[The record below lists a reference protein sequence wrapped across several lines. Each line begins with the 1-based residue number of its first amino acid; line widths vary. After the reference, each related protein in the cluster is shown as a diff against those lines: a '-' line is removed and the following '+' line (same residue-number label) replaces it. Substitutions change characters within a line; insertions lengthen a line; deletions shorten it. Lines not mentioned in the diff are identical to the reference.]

1 MSGNRWKKENITSE
15 LKANSRQKIE
25 GYYCWQLNTVHEN
38 YAHVFVCELDDE
50 SDLLENWNHI
60 VNLVAAYVQ
69 SEVESLLQRSNFYI
83 WFFVK
88 TEVSLSVQ
96 KKIED
101 DTYSSKKYVVAAAGI
116 TSEKDRL
123 EAIEKRL
130 FSYKGLLKFCES
142 QMIQKV
148 IIRNFRSYQGEKV
161 FNFAKGNDPARLV
174 VLFAPNGMGKTSF
187 FDGIEWTFTA
197 SVDRFKKLGNQ
208 SVDGAILRNTE
219 AGAGEEASVTIYLE
233 NGEWVKREVSQIRGN
248 TKRDSGRGRFSFS
261 EGNSLKKVAGD
272 EKFWKNLM
280 LQHHKIDGFIAAAD
294 PHDLYKEW
302 CGLWD
307 PSGEERDRFEQSY
320 TDVRVKKSEFHDAAE
335 HYEKIKAEYRKV
347 NQSRKF
353 VGRLMESAREFCELS
368 EDGTFQIPD
377 FIVMTAEGYMNWSN
391 QVDQQTDF
399 YRNRQEQN
407 KQILNY
413 IDERLGQDMEEYNSF
428 ICKRKEN
435 DSELIVIEEKIIR
448 CQRKKELLA
457 ALVSLKKKKAD
468 HEKDLDRF
476 RLLYDL
482 GEAWYQ
488 AAAEYFEA
496 LLERQNLKCV
506 INIRKERLQDLE
518 EKQEKQKV
526 EWVKKNT
533 VLEKQEDYVRL
544 CKHLEEMEV
553 LEQEKGQL
561 KIEADESRAQ
571 ISDMKEQISGYIQK
585 QEELQEKYLY
595 SFEEVIEQYR
605 IRNLQFVEQD
615 EELEKIRNLLI
626 ERLQQYFF
634 LEDKIRYTDQKIHE
648 EENLE
653 VRLKRILEETRNF
666 IVEQKLT
673 ECPICHFSYKDTS
686 QLLQSTY
693 RTNSQ
698 EGKRLEKQ
706 RKELEQQR
714 KDIMVKAERCTERYN
729 LRLTDLIADFKD
741 KAIKANKQLDR
752 YKNHAEEL
760 NLKLKSNEEAFT
772 KIRDEDQEHGV
783 FAVYTKKGIESWHEN
798 WMERQKA
805 EQSVLDNLMKETEEK
820 IEQERKE
827 KSHWEEVLK
836 EEERKIQ
843 SVEAGDASRLILI
856 QKEKD
861 NIMKYTFDEVR
872 EIFRKRMDEDKRL
885 SDQIAGYASELE
897 QYPDIE
903 DSMETLLEKREMKKE
918 EKGKILAEIK
928 PVAERLQRVL
938 TLNGGDE
945 TANNWRCQV
954 SETKEQLQ
962 NEKKK
967 TEKII
972 EVLNGMKYDREVENY
987 FLNWKRLEQ
996 QEKESEAE
1004 KKKRQREWE
1013 DAEQS
1018 YQKAKKEM
1026 ENNFRSFFENF
1037 QINDI
1042 YEKLEPH
1049 ETLKTLISEF
1059 RFNDNDKAE
1068 LVFKVVGNDDKKYS
1082 PEWYF
1087 STAQLNVVAFS
1098 IFLGRAL
1105 QTQDAPINSI
1115 FIDDPVGHFD
1125 EINVVC
1131 FVDLLRNIIENTGR
1145 QLIISTHEERVF
1157 NLIRRKLPESE
1168 YPACYIDF
1176 RKDFSY

>member
-15 LKANSRQKIE
+15 LKAKSRQKIE

-50 SDLLENWNHI
+50 NDLLENWNHI

-69 SEVESLLQRSNFYI
+69 SGVESLLQRSNFYI

-88 TEVSLSVQ
+88 TEVPLSVQ

-101 DTYSSKKYVVAAAGI
+101 DTYSSKKYIVAATGI
-116 TSEKDRL
+116 TGEKDRL

-130 FSYKGLLKFCES
+130 FSYKGLSKVCAS

-219 AGAGEEASVTIYLE
+219 ADAGKEASVTIYLE
-233 NGEWVKREVSQIRGN
+233 NGEWVKREVSQIKGN
-248 TKRDSGRGRFSFS
+248 TKRDSGKGRISFS
-261 EGNSLKKVAGD
+261 EENSLKKVIGD

-320 TDVRVKKSEFHDAAE
+320 TDVREKKNEFNSAAE
-335 HYEKIKAEYRKV
+335 HYEKVKAEYQKV

-353 VGRLMESAREFCELS
+353 VGRLMESVKEFCELS
-368 EDGTFQIPD
+368 KDDKFQIPD
-377 FIVMTAEGYMNWSN
+377 FTVMTAEGYMNWSN

-399 YRNRQEQN
+399 YRSKQEQN

-413 IDERLGQDMEEYNSF
+413 IDERLRQDMEEYNSF
-428 ICKRKEN
+428 VCKRKKN
-435 DSELIVIEEKIIR
+435 DSELIIIEENIIR

-457 ALVSLKKKKAD
+457 ALVSLRQKKAD
-468 HEKDLDRF
+468 NEKDLDSF
-476 RLLYDL
+476 RLLYDQ

-488 AAAEYFEA
+488 TATTYFEA
-496 LLERQNLKCV
+496 LLERQKLKCV
-506 INIRKERLQDLE
+506 IDKRKERLLILE

-526 EWVKKNT
+526 EWVKNNT

-544 CKHLEEMEV
+544 CKHLEEMEA
-553 LEQEKGQL
+553 LEKEKKQL
-561 KIEADESRAQ
+561 EIEKDESKAQ
-571 ISDMKEQISGYIQK
+571 ISDMKEKISRYIQK
-585 QEELQEKYLY
+585 QEEVQEKYLY

-605 IRNLQFVEQD
+605 IRNLQFEEQD
-615 EELEKIRNLLI
+615 KELENIRDLLI
-626 ERLQQYFF
+626 EKLQQHFV
-634 LEDKIRYTDQKIHE
+634 LEDKIKNTDQKIHE

-653 VRLKRILEETRNF
+653 VRLKRILEHTRNF
-666 IVEQKLT
+666 IVEQQLT
-673 ECPICHFSYKDTS
+673 ECPICHFPFEDTS

-693 RTNSQ
+693 RTDSQ
-698 EGKRLEKQ
+698 EGKRLERQ
-706 RKELEQQR
+706 RKELEQQQ
-714 KDIMVKAERCTERYN
+714 KDIRVKVEKCTERYN
-729 LRLTDLIADFKD
+729 LRLTELIADFKD
-741 KAIKANKQLDR
+741 KARKANKQLDR
-752 YKNHAEEL
+752 YKNHAEKI
-760 NLKLKSNEEAFT
+760 NLKLKSNEEAFI

-783 FAVYTKKGIESWHEN
+783 FVVYTKKGIESWHEN
-798 WMERQKA
+798 WLGKQKA
-805 EQSVLDNLMKETEEK
+805 EQSVLNNLMKETKEK
-820 IEQERKE
+820 IEQERKAILD
-827 KSHWEEVLK
+827 WEEGLK
-836 EEERKIQ
+836 EEEMKIQ
-843 SVEAGDASRLILI
+843 NIETGDASGFILI

-861 NIMKYTFDEVR
+861 NILKYTFEEIR
-872 EIFRKRMDEDKRL
+872 EIFRKRMDEDKRF
-885 SDQIAGYASELE
+885 SDEIAGYVSVLE

-903 DSMETLLEKREMKKE
+903 DSMETLLEKRAMKKE
-918 EKGKILAEIK
+918 ENGRILTEIK
-928 PVAERLQRVL
+928 PVADRLQKVL
-938 TLNGGDE
+938 ILNE
-945 TANNWRCQV
+945 VNEMANNWRCEV
-954 SETKEQLQ
+954 SETKGQLQ
-962 NEKKK
+962 NETKKIA
-967 TEKII
+967 KII
-972 EVLNGMKYDREVENY
+972 EILNEMKYDREVENY
-987 FLNWKRLEQ
+987 FLNWKSLKQ

-1004 KKKRQREWE
+1004 KKKRKKDLEA
-1013 DAEQS
+1013 AEQS

-1026 ENNFRSFFENF
+1026 ENNLKNFFENF

-1059 RFNDNDKAE
+1059 SFNDNDKAE

-1125 EINVVC
+1125 EMNVVC

-1176 RKDFSY
+1176 RKEF